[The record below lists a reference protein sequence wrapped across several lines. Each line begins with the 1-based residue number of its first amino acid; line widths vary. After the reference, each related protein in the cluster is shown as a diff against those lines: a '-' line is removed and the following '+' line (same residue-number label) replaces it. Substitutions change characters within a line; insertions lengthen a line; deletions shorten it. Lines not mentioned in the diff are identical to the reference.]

1 MKNCIN
7 ELATCGFDRKVLRN
21 PALHL
26 DKPLATLKRQ
36 TVTNKMIQ
44 REFAD
49 KAKTI
54 LEPDDN
60 VIGLAVAGSWL
71 TNEIDEFSDLD
82 LILVTKQKISNDKNL
97 MLAYAKRLGNFL
109 SGFTGE
115 HVGEPR
121 VLICLYDNP
130 LLHVD
135 IKFVTLEEFHLRIET
150 PTLLID
156 KNGQLEKAIS
166 NSQAK
171 YPYPDYQW
179 IEDRFWTW
187 IHYALLKIGR
197 GEYLEAYDFM
207 GFLRMVVLGPLLH
220 IKNDNL
226 PRGVRKVET
235 ELESEDL
242 AKLKLTIPTYDK
254 QSLLDSLRN
263 AVSLYRQL
271 RTELFD
277 NNMNLQNDTEKKVM
291 NYFDE
296 IESRK

>member
-1 MKNCIN
+1 
-7 ELATCGFDRKVLRN
+7 
-21 PALHL
+21 
-26 DKPLATLKRQ
+26 
-36 TVTNKMIQ
+36 MIQ
-44 REFAD
+44 REFAE
-49 KAKTI
+49 KAKAI

-82 LILVTKQKISNDKNL
+82 LILVTKNKVSNDKNL
-97 MLAYAKRLGNFL
+97 MLGYAKKLGNFL

-135 IKFVTLEEFHLRIET
+135 IKFVTLDEFHSRVET
-150 PTLLID
+150 PMLLID

-166 NSQAK
+166 NSEAK
-171 YPYPDYQW
+171 FPYPDYQW

-187 IHYALLKIGR
+187 THYALLKIGR

-207 GFLRMVVLGPLLH
+207 GFLRMVVFGPLLH
-220 IKNDNL
+220 IKNGNL
-226 PRGVRKVET
+226 PRGVRKVEAN
-235 ELESEDL
+235 LESSDFD
-242 AKLKLTIPTYDK
+242 KLKLTIPTYYRY
-254 QSLLDSLRN
+254 SLLYSLRN

-271 RTELFD
+271 REELFD
-277 NNMNLQNDTEKKVM
+277 NNVILLNETDKKVM
-291 NYFDE
+291 IYFDE
-296 IESRK
+296 IEHQDKH